1 MTLAERPRNEEP
13 SGGRSGHEIR
23 LGTGEFQ
30 RIAKA
35 VREYAG
41 ITLLDSKMALVQ
53 ARLAKRLRALGM
65 TDFGAYC
72 RLIESRGEEAL
83 HERQELITAITTNVT
98 RFFREPHHF
107 DMLRSRVLPPL
118 IERARKGGRV
128 RLWSAGCSTGE
139 EPYTLALTLL
149 ECMPDAARHDIK
161 ILASDL
167 DRSVL
172 ATAGRGV
179 YAKRALEA
187 VPDPLRRAHFE
198 AHSEARSEARS
209 EAGRGEGEES
219 FSVGPGPRALISF
232 RQLNL
237 TLPLPMKGHFDV
249 IFCRNVVIYFDAA
262 TELTVWKSFS
272 ERMQPGSWLFV
283 GHSERVNT
291 LALPLFVNDGVTS
304 YRRV

>member
-1 MTLAERPRNEEP
+1 MTLAERPR
-13 SGGRSGHEIR
+13 SGGASSGRSPHEIR
-23 LGTGEFQ
+23 LEPAEFR

-41 ITLLDSKMALVQ
+41 ITLLDSKIALVQ

-65 TDFGAYC
+65 IEFDAYC
-72 RLIESRGEEAL
+72 QLIEGRGEEAL

-107 DMLRSRVLPPL
+107 DMLRTRVLPPL

-139 EPYTLALTLL
+139 EPYTIALTLL
-149 ECMPDAARHDIK
+149 EALPDAGRYDIK

-167 DRSVL
+167 DRAVL
-172 ATAGRGV
+172 AAGNRGI
-179 YAKRALEA
+179 YPERALET
-187 VPDPLRRAHFE
+187 VPTALRKTYFE
-198 AHSEARSEARS
+198 KASSEHEQ
-209 EAGRGEGEES
+209 S
-219 FSVGPGPRALISF
+219 FSVGPAPRALISF

-237 TLPLPMKGHFDV
+237 TLPLPMRGMFDV
-249 IFCRNVVIYFDAA
+249 IFCRNVVIYFDAE
-262 TELTVWKSFS
+262 TELSVWKAFS
-272 ERMQPGSWLFV
+272 ERMSPGSWLFV
-283 GHSERVNT
+283 GHSERVNI
-291 LALPLFVNDGVTS
+291 LALPMFQSDGVTS

>member
-1 MTLAERPRNEEP
+1 MTLAERPP
-13 SGGRSGHEIR
+13 QGGAGGGRSSHEIR
-23 LGTGEFQ
+23 LEPAEFR

-65 TDFGAYC
+65 TGFGAYC
-72 RLIESRGEEAL
+72 ALIEGRGDEAL
-83 HERQELITAITTNVT
+83 QERQELITAITTNVT

-118 IERARKGGRV
+118 IDRARKGGRV
-128 RLWSAGCSTGE
+128 RIWSAGCSTGE

-149 ECMPDAARHDIK
+149 ELLPDAGRYDIK

-167 DRSVL
+167 DRAVL
-172 ATAGRGV
+172 ATASRGI
-179 YAKRALEA
+179 YPERALET
-187 VPDPLRRAHFE
+187 VPAPLRKAHFE
-198 AHSEARSEARS
+198 AVPGGGAEA
-209 EAGRGEGEES
+209 S
-219 FSVGPGPRALISF
+219 FSAGAAPRALISF

-237 TLPLPMKGHFDV
+237 TLPLPMKGMFDV
-249 IFCRNVVIYFDAA
+249 IFCRNVVIYFDAE
-262 TELTVWKSFS
+262 TELSVWKAFS
-272 ERMQPGSWLFV
+272 ERMSPGSWLFV

-291 LALPLFVNDGVTS
+291 LALPMFQSDGVTS
-304 YRRV
+304 YQRV

>member
-1 MTLAERPRNEEP
+1 VTLAERFQKRGP
-13 SGGRSGHEIR
+13 SDSGSGSSQEIR
-23 LGTGEFQ
+23 LGPEEFR

-65 TDFGAYC
+65 TEFGAYC
-72 RLIESRGEEAL
+72 KLIEGRGDDAL
-83 HERQELITAITTNVT
+83 QERQELITAITTNVT

-139 EPYTLALTLL
+139 EPYTIALTLL
-149 ECMPDAARHDIK
+149 ETLPDAGRYDIK

-167 DRSVL
+167 DRAVL
-172 ATAGRGV
+172 ATASRGL
-179 YAKRALEA
+179 YSAQALEA
-187 VPDPLRRAHFE
+187 VPGPLRKAHFE
-198 AHSEARSEARS
+198 AVRD
-209 EAGRGEGEES
+209 GDG
-219 FSVGPGPRALISF
+219 FSLGPAPRALISF

-237 TLPLPMKGHFDV
+237 TLPLPMKGHFDA
-249 IFCRNVVIYFDAA
+249 IFCRNVVIYFDAE
-262 TELTVWKSFS
+262 TELAVWKAFS

-291 LALPLFVNDGVTS
+291 LALPMFESDGVTS
-304 YRRV
+304 YRRA

>member
-1 MTLAERPRNEEP
+1 MTLAERSPKVGPE
-13 SGGRSGHEIR
+13 GRTSHEIR
-23 LGTGEFQ
+23 LEPQEFR

-65 TDFGAYC
+65 TEFGAYC
-72 RLIESRGEEAL
+72 RVIESRSEEAL
-83 HERQELITAITTNVT
+83 CERQELITAITTNVT

-107 DMLRSRVLPPL
+107 EMLRTRVLPPL

-139 EPYTLALTLL
+139 EPYTIALTLL
-149 ECMPDAARHDIK
+149 DSLPDAGRYDIK

-167 DRSVL
+167 DRAVL
-172 ATAGRGV
+172 ATANRGI
-179 YAKRALEA
+179 YPERALETVPAAARRTHFNA
-187 VPDPLRRAHFE
+187 VPGDGEPCFSIGSAP
-198 AHSEARSEARS
+198 
-209 EAGRGEGEES
+209 RGL
-219 FSVGPGPRALISF
+219 VAF

-237 TLPLPMKGHFDV
+237 TLPLPMKGTFDV
-249 IFCRNVVIYFDAA
+249 IFCRNVVIYFDAE
-262 TELTVWKSFS
+262 TEFSVWKSFS
-272 ERMQPGSWLFV
+272 ERMLAGSWLFV

-291 LALPLFVNDGVTS
+291 LALPMFESNGVTS
-304 YRRV
+304 YQRV

>member
-1 MTLAERPRNEEP
+1 MTLAERSPRVGPE
-13 SGGRSGHEIR
+13 GGRTSHEIR
-23 LGTGEFQ
+23 LEPQEFR

-41 ITLLDSKMALVQ
+41 ITLLDTKMALVQ

-65 TDFGAYC
+65 TEFGTYC
-72 RLIESRGEEAL
+72 QLIESRDEEAL

-107 DMLRSRVLPPL
+107 EMLRTRVLPPL
-118 IERARKGGRV
+118 IECARKGGRV

-139 EPYTLALTLL
+139 EPYTIALTLL
-149 ECMPDAARHDIK
+149 ESLPDASRYDIK

-167 DRSVL
+167 DRAVL
-172 ATAGRGV
+172 ATASRGI
-179 YAKRALEA
+179 YPERALEA
-187 VPDPLRRAHFE
+187 VPAAARRMHFD
-198 AHSEARSEARS
+198 AIP
-209 EAGRGEGEES
+209 GEGEPC
-219 FSVGPGPRALISF
+219 FSIASAPRALISF

-237 TLPLPMKGHFDV
+237 TLPLPMRGTFDV
-249 IFCRNVVIYFDAA
+249 IFCRNVVIYFDAE
-262 TELTVWKSFS
+262 TESTVWKAFS
-272 ERMQPGSWLFV
+272 ERMLPGSWLFV

-291 LALPLFVNDGVTS
+291 LALPIFESDGVTS

>member
-1 MTLAERPRNEEP
+1 MRGSCVTLAERPRRTAAAG
-13 SGGRSGHEIR
+13 SRSSHEIR
-23 LGTGEFQ
+23 LEPQEFH

-65 TDFGAYC
+65 SEFGSYC
-72 RLIESRGEEAL
+72 QLIEGRGEDAL

-98 RFFREPHHF
+98 RFYREPHHF
-107 DMLRSRVLPPL
+107 DLLRSRILPPL
-118 IERARKGGRV
+118 LEHARKGGRV

-139 EPYTLALTLL
+139 EPYTIALTLL
-149 ECMPDAARHDIK
+149 ELLPEAGRYDVK

-167 DRSVL
+167 DRAVL
-172 ATAGRGV
+172 ATASRGI
-179 YAKRALEA
+179 YPERALEA
-187 VPDPLRRAHFE
+187 VPGPLRRTHFDPVP
-198 AHSEARSEARS
+198 
-209 EAGRGEGEES
+209 GEGEPCFAIGS
-219 FSVGPGPRALISF
+219 TPRALISF

-237 TLPLPMKGHFDV
+237 TLPLPMKGMFDV
-249 IFCRNVVIYFDAA
+249 IFCRNVVIYFDAE
-262 TELTVWKSFS
+262 TELSVWKAFS
-272 ERMQPGSWLFV
+272 ERMSPGSWLFV

-291 LALPLFVNDGVTS
+291 LALPMFQSDGVTS